1 MSRPSH
7 LGAFVSVAAT
17 VLCLNGFGAVAQG
30 VGEDFVMVRGAQ
42 YEGVIIPA
50 GSSWHRFVWDDP
62 AIRGLH
68 AVTGAWTPTAKQ
80 VEEAEQGLQ
89 VSVAGLVRQAA
100 SNENFPDTRQ
110 LFVMG
115 DVRQLAASLPRLRRQ
130 YIGIIS
136 ASKQVILI
144 HGVSDVSDRWKSE
157 ARLIHG
163 AGCQQFWADFD
174 TQGQKI
180 TTIRCGSLD

>member
-1 MSRPSH
+1 MTLLIMSLVIGIPFV
-7 LGAFVSVAAT
+7 AFTQS
-17 VLCLNGFGAVAQG
+17 NRQN
-30 VGEDFVMVRGAQ
+30 EDFVMVRGDL
-42 YEGVIIPA
+42 YEGAIIPA
-50 GSSWHRFVWDDP
+50 GSSWHRLVWDDP

-80 VEEAEQGLQ
+80 IEEAERALQ
-89 VSVAGLVRQAA
+89 ASVAGLVRQAA
-100 SNENFPDTRQ
+100 SNENSPDTRQ
-110 LFVMG
+110 LLVMG

-144 HGVSDVSDRWKSE
+144 HGVFDVSDRWKSE
-157 ARLIHG
+157 ARLVHG